1 MIKTEF
7 RADTT
12 LLSFF
17 DEEEYVNPHEFVDE
31 YKKLTGRSRATFYRR
46 LEELKQLKLIEW
58 RQGKAKLTVLG
69 KRLLD
74 ATLDEDAITEIETYD
89 HEKDFRILDYD
100 ELLDLDND
108 FIFLTMPN
116 LTALFKK
123 ISAQH
128 ELELKG
134 VTAEKLEA
142 VKNSDIKLAIA
153 IANFD
158 HATKQFLLVLQE
170 LIRANK
176 VKKLYISLNKSESLK
191 KKELLEFLKEHDFES
206 EEHEIQSVNLFPLL
220 LIIVIAI
227 IVVLLAKSKY
237 MHASIASIMLI
248 VYFMRSMLF
257 RELRKNF

>member
-1 MIKTEF
+1 MMKTEF
-7 RADTT
+7 KADVT

-17 DEEEYVNPHEFVDE
+17 DEEEYVNPHQFVEE

-58 RQGKAKLTVLG
+58 QQGKARLTILG
-69 KRLLD
+69 RKLLD
-74 ATLDEDAITEIETYD
+74 ATLEDAITEITTYEE
-89 HEKDFRILDYD
+89 EKDFRILDYD
-100 ELLDLDND
+100 ELLDLDD
-108 FIFLTMPN
+108 FIFLVMPN
-116 LTALFKK
+116 LSSLFKK
-123 ISAQH
+123 IAQKF

-142 VKNSDIKLAIA
+142 VKNSDIKLNIA

-176 VKKLYISLNKSESLK
+176 VRKLYISLNKSESLK

>member
-7 RADTT
+7 KADVT

-17 DEEEYVNPHEFVDE
+17 DEEEYVNPHQFIDE

-58 RQGKAKLTVLG
+58 RQGKARLTILG

-74 ATLDEDAITEIETYD
+74 ATLDDAITEIRTYEE
-89 HEKDFRILDYD
+89 EKDFRILDYD
-100 ELLDLDND
+100 ELLDLNND

-142 VKNSDIKLAIA
+142 VKNSDIELKLA

-176 VKKLYISLNKSESLK
+176 VRKLYISLNKSESLK